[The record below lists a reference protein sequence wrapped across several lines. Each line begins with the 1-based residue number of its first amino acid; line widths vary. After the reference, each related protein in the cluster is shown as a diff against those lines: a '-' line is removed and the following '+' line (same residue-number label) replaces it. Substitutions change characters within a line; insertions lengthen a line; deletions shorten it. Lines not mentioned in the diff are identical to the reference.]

1 MKTFMKSKLFSIALS
16 FLMMFAP
23 GLAVGE
29 QHDFDITTADA
40 NTGATMRGQINAA
53 LQALAGLS
61 SGAAAPVTPY
71 PYQLWADTTT
81 GNLKIRNAANAAW
94 ITLWNLSTA
103 PIATVSTQ
111 VFTTSGTYTAPAGL
125 AYAHVRLVGGG
136 GGGGGRYTTSGPY
149 TGAGGGA
156 GGYAEGLFTAAQIGA
171 SQSVTVP
178 TAAGAGG
185 DNVNGSDGGTASFGA
200 LLSATGGKGGVSGGT
215 GGAGGFGS
223 GGDFS
228 TYGNPGQRSV
238 LVSTANL
245 GGPGGGSLLG
255 GGGNGGFN
263 VTAATPAGYGGGGG
277 GASNSA
283 AGSNGSVGIIIITEF
298 KTR

>member
-1 MKTFMKSKLFSIALS
+1 MFKLKNLII
-16 FLMMFAP
+16 
-23 GLAVGE
+23 GLLLLLPFTVTAAQGA

-40 NTGATMRGQINAA
+40 NTGITYRASVNAA

-61 SGAAAPVTPY
+61 SGATAPAS
-71 PYQLWADTTT
+71 PYQYQFWADTTT
-81 GNLKIRNAANAAW
+81 GKLKIRNAGNTSW
-94 ITLWNLSTA
+94 ITLWSLTTG
-103 PIATVSTQ
+103 PITTVSTQ

-125 AYAHVRLVGGG
+125 AYAHIRLVGGG

-178 TAAGAGG
+178 TAAAAGG
-185 DNVNGSDGGTASFGA
+185 DNVNGVDGGTASFGA
-200 LLSATGGKGGVSGGT
+200 LLSATGGKGGVSGGA

-228 TYGNPGQRSV
+228 TYGNPGQRSI

-283 AGSNGSVGIIIITEF
+283 AGSNGSIGIVIVTEF
-298 KTR
+298 KTQ